1 MLSIYGNL
9 YFGEFGFLLT
19 AIASVFLIL
28 IFIPHCFPTWFI
40 LLVNSE
46 SLFSFPANRAVSSV
60 LLTCV
65 SNIFCVDYSL
75 AASGIF
81 LVFIF

>member
-1 MLSIYGNL
+1 MLEQIQRR
-9 YFGEFGFLLT
+9 T
-19 AIASVFLIL
+19 
-28 IFIPHCFPTWFI
+28 TK
-40 LLVNSE
+40 LVPGLRDLNTM
-46 SLFSFPANRAVSSV
+46 

-81 LVFIF
+81 LVFMF

>member
-1 MLSIYGNL
+1 MIIFYFCNILKDKRYNIEILKGISTLL
-9 YFGEFGFLLT
+9 YF
-19 AIASVFLIL
+19 
-28 IFIPHCFPTWFI
+28 
-40 LLVNSE
+40 
-46 SLFSFPANRAVSSV
+46 SLCKSSAWAGV

-81 LVFIF
+81 LVFMF